1 MPRLQALLECVGQ
14 ALCEKGNKAL
24 RRQWPY
30 ADLLLDIA
38 KAAYEN
44 VHRKLPGADLRLALS
59 DLAACPTHEYDRRV
73 GELIVDLSQ
82 THSVPKEALAD
93 YLRAFPA
100 AVRLVFRRSRLRRE
114 PLKE

>member
-59 DLAACPTHEYDRRV
+59 LVGLVPLAARTFDLC
-73 GELIVDLSQ
+73 LIAPLFHQ
-82 THSVPKEALAD
+82 PF
-93 YLRAFPA
+93 RATQSA
-100 AVRLVFRRSRLRRE
+100 KV
-114 PLKE
+114 

>member
-1 MPRLQALLECVGQ
+1 MQAGERRGVSPTCARPWHPRRAHE
-14 ALCEKGNKAL
+14 AL

-73 GELIVDLSQ
+73 GELIADLCQ

-100 AVRLVFRRSRLRRE
+100 AVRDHRKLL
-114 PLKE
+114 